1 MAVASLVLSILALIF
16 AFSLV
21 YGWLGLI
28 LGILAIIFA
37 VLGKK
42 SLENQNKSTGVAT
55 AGLVMGIIATSICEL
70 HGDTVLYAPP
80 FCRALSYSF
89 RQLRTLT
96 GFLFSFSILQKLTV
110 HVTLSFHWRLKHPF
124 LRDVHRF
131 RYHSGVPLGKNR
143 PALEGHRL

>member
-55 AGLVMGIIATSICEL
+55 AGLVMGIIATSIC
-70 HGDTVLYAPP
+70 GITWGYCVICA
-80 FCRALSYSF
+80 A
-89 RQLRTLT
+89 
-96 GFLFSFSILQKLTV
+96 IL
-110 HVTLSFHWRLKHPF
+110 
-124 LRDVHRF
+124 
-131 RYHSGVPLGKNR
+131 
-143 PALEGHRL
+143 

>member
-1 MAVASLVLSILALIF
+1 MAVASLVLSILALIL

-55 AGLVMGIIATSICEL
+55 AGLVMGIIATAIC
-70 HGDTVLYAPP
+70 GITWGYCVICAATTAGTAGAAAS
-80 FCRALSYSF
+80 AL
-89 RQLRTLT
+89 
-96 GFLFSFSILQKLTV
+96 GSIL
-110 HVTLSFHWRLKHPF
+110 
-124 LRDVHRF
+124 
-131 RYHSGVPLGKNR
+131 
-143 PALEGHRL
+143 